1 LPALAEIL
9 AGGRSTDVKSVLRN
23 GAVSDSS
30 LRSHH
35 PWPWWNAP
43 EGGENHVS
51 DAEGRLVYSGS
62 DAAEMFR
69 LYTDAVQADADAEF
83 IARRAAD
90 HPRRRSLLAWPAALA
105 SRFRGLLN
113 RR

>member
-1 LPALAEIL
+1 
-9 AGGRSTDVKSVLRN
+9 VKSVLRN
-23 GAVSDSS
+23 DAVIDSS
-30 LRSHH
+30 RRSHH
-35 PWPWWNAP
+35 PLPWWNAP

-69 LYTDAVQADADAEF
+69 LYTDAVQADAEAVDPP
-83 IARRAAD
+83 RR
-90 HPRRRSLLAWPAALA
+90 RGRRSLLAWPAALA
-105 SRFRGLLN
+105 SHFRGLLN

>member
-1 LPALAEIL
+1 
-9 AGGRSTDVKSVLRN
+9 VKSVLRN
-23 GAVSDSS
+23 DAVIDSAR
-30 LRSHH
+30 RSHH
-35 PWPWWNAP
+35 PLPWWNAP

-69 LYTDAVQADADAEF
+69 LYTDAVQAGAEAEF
-83 IARRAAD
+83 TARRAAD
-90 HPRRRSLLAWPAALA
+90 HPGRRSVLAWLAALA
-105 SRFRGLLN
+105 SHFRGLLN